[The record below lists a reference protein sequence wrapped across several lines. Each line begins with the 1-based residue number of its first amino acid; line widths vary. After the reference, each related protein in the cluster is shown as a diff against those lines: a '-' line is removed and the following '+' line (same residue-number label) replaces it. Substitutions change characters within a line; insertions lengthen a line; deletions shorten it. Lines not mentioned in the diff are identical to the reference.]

1 MSLQALRGLLEAA
14 PQYRRMQKSLDVS
27 RARERVQAPSGG
39 VPMALAT
46 LWKNLGVPVLV
57 ITPRS
62 EDARRL
68 CDQIL
73 LWTDDE
79 RRVVDF
85 PETEALPF
93 ERLASDAETAHHRL
107 RTLSALVDREGRPPI
122 VVASAA
128 AVAQRTI
135 ASDAF
140 ASCSHSVSRGESYE
154 LEALLDRWRRMGYTF
169 EPGVFAPG
177 TASRRGGIV
186 DVFPVGSPLPARIE
200 FWGNEIE
207 SIRLFDPESQRSTD
221 VVDSIDMI
229 PAQETLPAMMAPDRL
244 DALMARVDLS
254 NCTDPTRERIVE
266 EFELLGMGN
275 EIEDLGFYAGFFNTG
290 SLLDY
295 LPAGSLVVSHRP
307 SYIAEAA
314 WDTEEREQDLR
325 KVKEGRGELPFGFP
339 SPQMPWREVEAQL
352 DGVKKHLD
360 IIPWGADELLHRD
373 VHILPF
379 MSAPASLGRLDK
391 FAAQANSLAKDGHRV
406 VAVTSHSKRLGEIL
420 GEHGVEAKLSES
432 MTKPPEAGSLTVT
445 QSEGAGLSEGFELT
459 IENRKLV
466 VFSDAEIFG
475 MAKQR
480 RTARRQ
486 TMRREA
492 FLAELEPSDY
502 VVHVEHGIG
511 RFVGTGRMSDDTNG
525 TEYLILRY
533 AHSDKLYVPME
544 HLDRV
549 TAYIAPLDHPPV
561 LTRLGTQEWKR
572 AKERAVRSTREMA
585 AELLSLYASRE
596 LVEGHAFSPDTRWQA
611 EMEESF
617 PFEETRDQLATLSE
631 VKADLESTKPMD
643 RLICGDVGYGKTEI
657 ALRAA
662 FKAVMD
668 GKQVAV
674 LVPTT
679 VLAQQHYVT
688 FSERLSAFP
697 TRIEVLSRFRTDAE
711 QRQIIDGLATGV
723 VDICIGTHRLIQRD
737 VRFKDLGLVVIDE
750 EQRFGVAHKERLKQM
765 RQEVDIL
772 TLTATPIPRTL
783 HMSLA
788 GVRDMSTIETP
799 PEERLPIKTYV
810 SEFSDEL
817 IREAIL
823 RELDRQGQVYFLHN
837 RVHNISYM
845 ADYVQMLVP
854 EAIVGIGHGQ
864 MPENQLE
871 KTMLDFAGG
880 KMDVLVCTT
889 IIESGL
895 DIPNVNTLIVNRA
908 DAFGL
913 AQLYQLR
920 GRVGRSARRAY
931 SYLLVPKARSLTEA
945 AEKRLKAMLA
955 ATELGAGFHIA
966 MRDLEIRGAG
976 NILGAEQSGHIHA
989 IGFELYTRLLSNAVE
1004 ELRARR
1010 AAGVNGSDG
1019 AEGDA
1024 DAAVITASDLETAE
1038 SVLSPNSAASVDLSI
1053 PASIPEN
1060 YIEDLPT
1067 RLGIY
1072 HRLVQLDDLGAVD
1085 KMEAELRDR
1094 FSELPWQARN
1104 LLYVL
1109 RLKLDAKRAEIS
1121 SIVRQGEHI
1130 VLRLTGEVGGARGVL
1145 QRELGPAV
1153 EVGNT
1158 RLRLDLSALGGPW
1171 EQPLMDTVRKL
1182 GDFMDRITAGMAS
1195 AAGGQ

>member
-1 MSLQALRGLLEAA
+1 MSLHALRCLLESA
-14 PQYRRMQKSLDVS
+14 PQYQRMQQSLEVS
-27 RARERVQAPSGG
+27 RARERVQVPSGG
-39 VPMALAT
+39 VPMTLAALWDG
-46 LWKNLGVPVLV
+46 LDVPVLV

-73 LWTDDE
+73 VWTDDE
-79 RRVVDF
+79 RRVVHF

-93 ERLASDAETAHHRL
+93 ERLASDLETVHHRL
-107 RTLSALVDREGRPPI
+107 RTLSALVQGDGRPPI
-122 VVASAA
+122 IVASAA
-128 AVAQRTI
+128 AVAQKTI
-135 ASDAF
+135 ATDTF
-140 ASCSHSVSRGESYE
+140 AACSHSLSRGESVE
-154 LEALLDRWRRMGYTF
+154 LETLLDRWRRMGYTF

-229 PAQETLPAMMAPDRL
+229 PAHETLAALVESDRL
-244 DALMARVDLS
+244 EALMGRVDVS
-254 NCTDPTRERIVE
+254 NCTDPARDRVLE
-266 EFELLGMGN
+266 EFELLRNGN

-290 SLLDY
+290 SLLNY
-295 LPAGSLVVSHRP
+295 LPVGSLVALHRP
-307 SYIAEAA
+307 SEIAEAA
-314 WDTEEREQDLR
+314 WDAEERANDLR
-325 KVKEGRGELPFGFP
+325 QVKEGRGELPYGFP
-339 SPQMPWREVEAQL
+339 SPQIPWRDVEQQL
-352 DGVKKHLD
+352 DDVKKHLD
-360 IIPWGADELLHRD
+360 IIPWGADELLHQD

-379 MSAPASLGRLDK
+379 VSAPAFLGRLDR
-391 FAAQANSLAKDGHRV
+391 FSNEAGSLARDGHRV

-420 GEHGVEAKLSES
+420 GEQGIDAKLPQS
-432 MTKPPEAGSLTVT
+432 MTKPPEASSVTVV
-445 QSEGAGLSEGFELT
+445 QSEGAGLGEGFELT
-459 IENRKLV
+459 VDGRKLV

-492 FLAELEPSDY
+492 FLAELEPGDY

-533 AHSDKLYVPME
+533 AQSDKLYVPME

-549 TAYIAPLDHPPV
+549 TTYIAPLDHPPT

-572 AKERAVRSTREMA
+572 AKERAARSTREMA

-596 LVEGHAFSPDTRWQA
+596 LVEGHAFPPDTTWQA

-631 VKADLESTKPMD
+631 VKSDLESTKPMD
-643 RLICGDVGYGKTEI
+643 RLVCGDVGYGKTEI

-688 FSERLSAFP
+688 FTERLSAFP
-697 TRIEVLSRFRTDAE
+697 TKIEVLSRFRTDAE
-711 QRQIIDGLATGV
+711 QRRIVDGLAAGAI
-723 VDICIGTHRLIQRD
+723 DICIGTHRLIQRD

-799 PEERLPIKTYV
+799 PEERLPIRTYV

-871 KTMLDFAGG
+871 QTMLDFAEGN
-880 KMDVLVCTT
+880 MDVLVCTT

-913 AQLYQLR
+913 SQLYQLR

-931 SYLLVPKARSLTEA
+931 AYLMIPKARSMTEA

-1010 AAGVNGSDG
+1010 AAGETGADPATDDG
-1019 AEGDA
+1019 E
-1024 DAAVITASDLETAE
+1024 AAFTAGDLEAAE
-1038 SVLSPNSAASVDLSI
+1038 SALSPNPAASVDLGI
-1053 PASIPEN
+1053 PASIPED
-1060 YIEDLPT
+1060 YIENLPT

-1072 HRLVQLDDLGAVD
+1072 HRLVQLEDLGAVGD
-1085 KMEAELRDR
+1085 MEAELRDR
-1094 FSELPWQARN
+1094 FGELPWQAQN

-1109 RLKLDAKRAEIS
+1109 RLKLEAHRAEVS
-1121 SIVRQGEHI
+1121 SIARQGEHI

-1145 QRELGPAV
+1145 QRELGAAV

-1158 RLRLDLSALGGPW
+1158 RLRLDLNALAGRW

-1182 GDFMDRITAGMAS
+1182 GDFMERITAGMAS
-1195 AAGGQ
+1195 AAGGR